1 MEKEIIYK
9 SFDEVLRAFLDKSDI
24 MFSKGRDNDWWY
36 ASSLG
41 TCKRQHF
48 MRRMGLKKTNA
59 QKFSLRFVGKDGTAG
74 HEWREIAAKSMGV
87 VIGAEERLID
97 EETRYRGKYDLLVKL
112 NNKLVLVDIKT
123 QRSEAF
129 FYRKKKP
136 LGEKV
141 PLYQKFQLA
150 SYVYFAKRI
159 YPELEEARIYYV
171 DRGSGEREEFIFKF
185 DDEMFDLVLGELNYL
200 NECWKKKIIPPAL
213 EKKDW
218 KCQFCDYKQV
228 CREVDKNKL
237 TFNKTKQNY
246 GKEITC
252 SKKSGGSKSTNSK
265 PKHTRVK
272 ST

>member
-9 SFDEVLRAFLDKSDI
+9 SFDEVLRGFLDKSDE
-24 MFSKGRDNDWWY
+24 MHAKGRDNDWWY

-41 TCKRQHF
+41 TCKRAHYF
-48 MRRMGLKKTNA
+48 RRMGLIKTNT
-59 QKFSLRFVGKDGTAG
+59 QKFNIRFVSHDGSAG

-97 EETRYRGKYDLLVKL
+97 KETRYRGKYDLIVSL
-112 NNKLVLVDIKT
+112 NNEPVLVDIKT

-150 SYVYFAKRI
+150 SYVYFARKI
-159 YPELEEARIYYV
+159 YPRLKEARIYYV
-171 DRGSGEREEFIFKF
+171 DRGTGEREEFIFRF
-185 DDEMFDLVLGELNYL
+185 DDEMFDLVLAELNYL

-213 EKKDW
+213 DKKDW
-218 KCQFCDYKQV
+218 KCQFCDYKQI
-228 CREVDKNKL
+228 CKEVDKNKL
-237 TFNKTKQNY
+237 TFKNTKQNY

-252 SKKSGGSKSTNSK
+252 SKKNAKSTSRS
-265 PKHTRVK
+265 TRVK
-272 ST
+272 RS